1 MKGIVNMSKKIYSL
15 IVLVI
20 CVITIFTGC
29 FPSSESSQESKIT
42 TLDTANVKKESHIK
56 KSLSSI
62 NIDANIVYPKANS
75 FNTYKAEMVKF
86 DWNKLKSI
94 FIKDKNNIKVL
105 KDTNTDYSGYPTYV
119 LNSDNENLSVFRDFF
134 EYTTPDYDDL
144 SYFLTSQDYPVGF
157 EDMADCF
164 KSKQLSSIDKED
176 ALETVMKVMNKLN
189 LPVNK
194 NPEIYSLD
202 SKSLNS
208 RSASLNTEKEY
219 KEMNMKYKFSK
230 SDEAYLFVFHSQT
243 NSLNHC
249 DRFIS
254 IFQDGIPSYGGEVYA
269 VVNSKGL
276 IMFGAYGMYDIKETL
291 SKDKSIIDTDTVF
304 NIINNKYKNI
314 KADVTVVSLE
324 PCYFP
329 IKKTST
335 AETAELTPVW
345 IVKTDESVTE
355 QSKKGNTTINSTQY
369 YIIDAVT
376 GKVIR

>member
-1 MKGIVNMSKKIYSL
+1 MSKKIYSL

-29 FPSSESSQESKIT
+29 FPSSESSQESKINT
-42 TLDTANVKKESHIK
+42 IDTANVKKESHIK

-105 KDTNTDYSGYPTYV
+105 KDTNTDYSGYPAYV
-119 LNSDNENLSVFRDFF
+119 LNSDNENLGIFRDFF
-134 EYTTPDYDDL
+134 EYTTSDYDDL

-355 QSKKGNTTINSTQY
+355 QSKKWNTTINSTQY

>member
-1 MKGIVNMSKKIYSL
+1 MSKKIYSL

-105 KDTNTDYSGYPTYV
+105 KDTNTDYSGYPAYV
-119 LNSDNENLSVFRDFF
+119 LNSDNENLGIFRDFF
-134 EYTTPDYDDL
+134 EYTTSDYDDL

>member
-1 MKGIVNMSKKIYSL
+1 MSKKIYSL

-20 CVITIFTGC
+20 YVITIFTGC

-105 KDTNTDYSGYPTYV
+105 KDTNTDYSGYPAYI
-119 LNSDNENLSVFRDFF
+119 LNSDNENLGIFRDFF
-134 EYTTPDYDDL
+134 EYTTSDYDDL

-157 EDMADCF
+157 EDMVDCF

-314 KADVTVVSLE
+314 KAEVTVVSLE

>member
-1 MKGIVNMSKKIYSL
+1 MNNKKIYSL

-20 CVITIFTGC
+20 YVITIFTGC

-105 KDTNTDYSGYPTYV
+105 KDTNTDYSGYPAYV

-202 SKSLNS
+202 SQSLNN

-219 KEMNMKYKFSK
+219 REMNMKYKFSK

>member
-1 MKGIVNMSKKIYSL
+1 MSKKIYSL

-105 KDTNTDYSGYPTYV
+105 KDTNTDYSGYPAYV

-189 LPVNK
+189 LPVNI

>member
-1 MKGIVNMSKKIYSL
+1 MSKKIYSL

-94 FIKDKNNIKVL
+94 FIKDKNNIKVF

-134 EYTTPDYDDL
+134 EYTTSDYDDL

-157 EDMADCF
+157 EDMVDCF

-230 SDEAYLFVFHSQT
+230 SDEAYLFVLHSQT

>member
-1 MKGIVNMSKKIYSL
+1 MNNKKIYSL

-20 CVITIFTGC
+20 YVITIFTGC

-105 KDTNTDYSGYPTYV
+105 KDTNTDYSGYPAYI

-176 ALETVMKVMNKLN
+176 ALETVMKVINKLD

-194 NPEIYSLD
+194 TPEIYSLD
-202 SKSLNS
+202 SQSLNN
-208 RSASLNTEKEY
+208 RSESLNTEEEY
-219 KEMNMKYKFSK
+219 REMNIKYEFSE
-230 SDEAYLFVFHSQT
+230 SDEAYLFVFNSQT

-249 DRFIS
+249 DRYIS
-254 IFQDGIPSYGGEVYA
+254 VFQDGIPSYGGEVYA

>member
-1 MKGIVNMSKKIYSL
+1 MSKKIYSL
-15 IVLVI
+15 IVLVT

-105 KDTNTDYSGYPTYV
+105 KDTNTDYSGYPAYV

-314 KADVTVVSLE
+314 KAEVTVVSLE

>member
-1 MKGIVNMSKKIYSL
+1 MSKKIYSL

-105 KDTNTDYSGYPTYV
+105 KDTNTDYSGYPAYI
-119 LNSDNENLSVFRDFF
+119 LNSDNENLGIFRDFF
-134 EYTTPDYDDL
+134 EYTTSDYDDL
-144 SYFLTSQDYPVGF
+144 SYFLTSRDYPVGF
-157 EDMADCF
+157 EDMVDCF

-314 KADVTVVSLE
+314 KAEVTVVSLE

-345 IVKTDESVTE
+345 IVKSNESVTE
-355 QSKKGNTTINSTQY
+355 QSEKGNTAINSIQY
-369 YIIDAVT
+369 YIIDAIT
-376 GKVIR
+376 GKVIK

>member
-1 MKGIVNMSKKIYSL
+1 MSKKIYSL

-105 KDTNTDYSGYPTYV
+105 KDTNTDYSGYPAYI
-119 LNSDNENLSVFRDFF
+119 LNSDNENLGIFRDFF
-134 EYTTPDYDDL
+134 EYTTSDYDDL

-157 EDMADCF
+157 EDMVDCF

-314 KADVTVVSLE
+314 KAEVTVVSLE

>member
-1 MKGIVNMSKKIYSL
+1 MSKKIYSL

-105 KDTNTDYSGYPTYV
+105 KDTNTDYSGYPAYV

>member
-1 MKGIVNMSKKIYSL
+1 MNNKKIYSL

-20 CVITIFTGC
+20 YVITIFTGC

-42 TLDTANVKKESHIK
+42 TLDTANVKKKSHIK

-105 KDTNTDYSGYPTYV
+105 KDTNTDYSGYPAYV

-254 IFQDGIPSYGGEVYA
+254 IFQDGIPSYSGEVYA

>member
-1 MKGIVNMSKKIYSL
+1 MSKKIYSL

-105 KDTNTDYSGYPTYV
+105 KDTNTDYSGYPAYI
-119 LNSDNENLSVFRDFF
+119 LNSDNENLGIFRDFF
-134 EYTTPDYDDL
+134 EYTTSDYDDL

-157 EDMADCF
+157 EDMVDCF

>member
-1 MKGIVNMSKKIYSL
+1 MSKKIYSL

-105 KDTNTDYSGYPTYV
+105 KDTNTDYSGYPAYI
-119 LNSDNENLSVFRDFF
+119 LNSDNENLGIFRDFF
-134 EYTTPDYDDL
+134 EYTTSDYDDL

-157 EDMADCF
+157 EDMVDCF

-345 IVKTDESVTE
+345 IVKSNESVTE
-355 QSKKGNTTINSTQY
+355 QSEKGNTAINSIQY
-369 YIIDAVT
+369 YIIDAIT
-376 GKVIR
+376 GKVIK

>member
-1 MKGIVNMSKKIYSL
+1 MNNKKNYSL

-20 CVITIFTGC
+20 YVITIFTGC

-94 FIKDKNNIKVL
+94 FIKNKNNIKVL
-105 KDTNTDYSGYPTYV
+105 KDTNTDYSGYPAYV

>member
-1 MKGIVNMSKKIYSL
+1 MNNKKIYSL

-20 CVITIFTGC
+20 YVITIFTGC

-105 KDTNTDYSGYPTYV
+105 KDTNTDYSGYPAYI
-119 LNSDNENLSVFRDFF
+119 LNSDNENLGIFRDFF
-134 EYTTPDYDDL
+134 EYTTSDYDDL

-157 EDMADCF
+157 EDMVDCF

-314 KADVTVVSLE
+314 KAEVTVVSLE

>member
-1 MKGIVNMSKKIYSL
+1 MSKKIYSL

-105 KDTNTDYSGYPTYV
+105 KDTNTDYSGYPAYI
-119 LNSDNENLSVFRDFF
+119 LNSDNENLGIFRDFF
-134 EYTTPDYDDL
+134 EYTTSDYDDL

-157 EDMADCF
+157 EDMVDCF

-249 DRFIS
+249 DRYIS

-314 KADVTVVSLE
+314 KAEVTVVSLE

>member
-105 KDTNTDYSGYPTYV
+105 KDTNTDYSGYPAYI
-119 LNSDNENLSVFRDFF
+119 LNSDNENLGIFRDFF
-134 EYTTPDYDDL
+134 EYTTSDYDDL

-157 EDMADCF
+157 EDMVDCF

-208 RSASLNTEKEY
+208 RSVSLNTEKEY

-314 KADVTVVSLE
+314 KAEVTVVSLE

>member
-1 MKGIVNMSKKIYSL
+1 MSKKIYSL

-105 KDTNTDYSGYPTYV
+105 KDTNTDYSGYPAYV

-157 EDMADCF
+157 EDTADCF

-219 KEMNMKYKFSK
+219 REMNMKYKFSK

-314 KADVTVVSLE
+314 KAEVTVVSLE

>member
-1 MKGIVNMSKKIYSL
+1 MSKKIYSL

-42 TLDTANVKKESHIK
+42 TLDTANVKKKSHIK

-105 KDTNTDYSGYPTYV
+105 KDTNTDYSGYPAYV
-119 LNSDNENLSVFRDFF
+119 LNSDNENLGIFRDFF
-134 EYTTPDYDDL
+134 EYTTSDYDDL

-157 EDMADCF
+157 EDMVDCF

>member
-1 MKGIVNMSKKIYSL
+1 MSKKIYSL

-105 KDTNTDYSGYPTYV
+105 KDTNTDYSGYPAYI
-119 LNSDNENLSVFRDFF
+119 LNSDNENLGIFRDFF
-134 EYTTPDYDDL
+134 EYTTSDYDDL

-157 EDMADCF
+157 EDMVDCF

-314 KADVTVVSLE
+314 KAEVTVVSLE

-345 IVKTDESVTE
+345 IVKSNESVTE
-355 QSKKGNTTINSTQY
+355 QSEKGNTAINSIQY
-369 YIIDAVT
+369 YIIDAIT
-376 GKVIR
+376 GKVIK

>member
-1 MKGIVNMSKKIYSL
+1 MSKKIYSL

-62 NIDANIVYPKANS
+62 NIDANIVYPKVDC
-75 FNTYKAEMVKF
+75 FDTYKVEMVEF
-86 DWNKLKSI
+86 DLNELETI
-94 FIKDKNNIKVL
+94 FIKDKNNIEITKET
-105 KDTNTDYSGYPTYV
+105 DTDYSDYTAYI
-119 LNSDNENLSVFRDFF
+119 LNSDNENLGIFRDFF
-134 EYTTPDYDDL
+134 EYTTSDYDDL

>member
-1 MKGIVNMSKKIYSL
+1 MSKKIYSL
-15 IVLVI
+15 IVFVI

-105 KDTNTDYSGYPTYV
+105 KDTNTDYSDYTAYI
-119 LNSDNENLSVFRDFF
+119 LNSDNENLGIFRDFF
-134 EYTTPDYDDL
+134 EYTTSDYDDL

-176 ALETVMKVMNKLN
+176 ALETVMKVINKLD

-194 NPEIYSLD
+194 TPEIYSLD
-202 SKSLNS
+202 SQSLNN
-208 RSASLNTEKEY
+208 RSESLNTEKEY

>member
-1 MKGIVNMSKKIYSL
+1 MSKKIYSL

-20 CVITIFTGC
+20 YVITIFTGC
-29 FPSSESSQESKIT
+29 FPSSENSQESKIS
-42 TLDTANVKKESHIK
+42 TLDTANIAKESHIK

-94 FIKDKNNIKVL
+94 FIKDKNNIEITKET
-105 KDTNTDYSGYPTYV
+105 DTDYSDYTAYI
-119 LNSDNENLSVFRDFF
+119 LNSDNENLGIFRDFF
-134 EYTTPDYDDL
+134 EYTTSDYDDL

-176 ALETVMKVMNKLN
+176 ALETVMKVINKLD

-194 NPEIYSLD
+194 TPEIYSLD
-202 SKSLNS
+202 SQSLNN